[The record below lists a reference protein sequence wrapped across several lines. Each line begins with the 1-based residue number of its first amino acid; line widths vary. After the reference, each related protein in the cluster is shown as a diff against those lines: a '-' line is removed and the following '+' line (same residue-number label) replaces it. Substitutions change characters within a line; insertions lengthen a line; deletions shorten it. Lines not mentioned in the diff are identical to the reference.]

1 MTMAETMA
9 TDMAAAPTPI
19 YLWGMSI
26 LRRLRRK
33 PVR

>member
-9 TDMAAAPTPI
+9 TDIAAAPSTI

-26 LRRLRRK
+26 MRRLRGKR
-33 PVR
+33 